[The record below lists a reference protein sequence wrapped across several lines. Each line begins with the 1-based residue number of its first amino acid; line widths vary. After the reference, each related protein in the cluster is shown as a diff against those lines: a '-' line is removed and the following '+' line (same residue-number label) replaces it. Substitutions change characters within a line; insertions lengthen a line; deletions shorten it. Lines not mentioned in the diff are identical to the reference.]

1 MGVYQYTLRK
11 DTKIVDGVKIGRY
24 AYGYKHSYFRHYNQD
39 RYAKMYNRLVG
50 SVEAAAVRAF
60 EENPDLEYAVIGDWK
75 YASEGEGLTVI
86 KVKNASFADDTAKH
100 EFVGYLKKDGR
111 KFKFVRD

>member
-39 RYAKMYNRLVG
+39 RYAKMYSRLVG
-50 SVEAAAVRAF
+50 SVEAAADRAF
-60 EENPDLEYAVIGDWK
+60 EANADLEYAVIGDWK

-111 KFKFVRD
+111 KFKFIKN